1 MSDRD
6 AQPADLRRT
15 KERMDALLEGYRH
28 SPTTE
33 RKYAL
38 HWTRFVA
45 WRHESDRLLLPAE
58 DQTVAACLAEEAP
71 GRYGEGTMGVILA
84 AIGDRHRWA
93 GHLPPGRAFTKETQ
107 AGIARDH
114 PPGPGPGPRHP
125 GVRSPAPPPGAP
137 RHPAVDRGFVLS
149 LPEAGSPGRALAAR
163 EVEISPTGD
172 DLCPVGAFADV
183 LATTSA
189 DRPLD
194 DPSVRARLRIAAGH
208 AGVALSLDPS
218 PGAGLAPKDPWRV
231 WARVSRSAAHF
242 IRDRAYAML
251 VRCGPF
257 QPSEPLR
264 LRGRDTVEHPHGLV
278 VHLP

>member
-6 AQPADLRRT
+6 EQPADLEQT
-15 KERMDALLEGYRH
+15 EERMDALLEGYRH

-33 RKYAL
+33 RKCAL

-45 WRHESDRLLLPAE
+45 WRHENDRLLLPAE

-114 PPGPGPGPRHP
+114 PPGPGPWHP
-125 GVRSPAPPPGAP
+125 GVRSPAPPPGAQGIRQLTGASSCRSP
-137 RHPAVDRGFVLS
+137 RPVPR
-149 LPEAGSPGRALAAR
+149 AGPLRPGRSRSPPPVTTCAR
-163 EVEISPTGD
+163 S
-172 DLCPVGAFADV
+172 AFADV

-194 DPSVRARLRIAAGH
+194 DPSVRARVRIAAGH
-208 AGVALSLDPS
+208 AGVALSLDAS